1 MKRKSALATAAAI
14 TGTMF
19 AAGAATALNSA
30 ILGGGADASPGGAP
44 SILATATASGDQ
56 LVESPT
62 TIAPPAAAE
71 AESPATVATLP
82 PVRSPGAEPVSIS
95 AGSSVGSGGGEY
107 EDEDEGREHE
117 DREHEHEYEG
127 SDDDD

>member
-30 ILGGGADASPGGAP
+30 ILGGAADASPSEAP
-44 SILATATASGDQ
+44 SVFVTASSDQ
-56 LVESPT
+56 VVESPT
-62 TIAPPAAAE
+62 TVTSPATTQV
-71 AESPATVATLP
+71 ESPATVATLP

-95 AGSSVGSGGGEY
+95 AGSSVASGGGEY
-107 EDEDEGREHE
+107 EDDDEHE
-117 DREHEHEYEG
+117 EHEHEYEHEYEG

>member
-14 TGTMF
+14 TGTLF

-30 ILGGGADASPGGAP
+30 ILGGAADASPGGAP
-44 SILATATASGDQ
+44 SVLATADE
-56 LVESPT
+56 VIESPT
-62 TIAPPAAAE
+62 TIAAPAAAE
-71 AESPATVATLP
+71 AQSPATVATLP

-107 EDEDEGREHE
+107 EDEGREHE
-117 DREHEHEYEG
+117 EHEHEHEYEG

>member
-1 MKRKSALATAAAI
+1 MKRRSALATAAAI

-30 ILGGGADASPGGAP
+30 ILGGAADASPGGAP
-44 SILATATASGDQ
+44 SVLATASADQ
-56 LVESPT
+56 VVESPT
-62 TIAPPAAAE
+62 TIAPPVVAE
-71 AESPATVATLP
+71 VETPATVATLP

-95 AGSSVGSGGGEY
+95 AGSSVASGGGEY
-107 EDEDEGREHE
+107 EDGEHE
-117 DREHEHEYEG
+117 EHEHEYEG

>member
-44 SILATATASGDQ
+44 SILATASGDQ

-62 TIAPPAAAE
+62 TITAAPAE
-71 AESPATVATLP
+71 AESPATIATLP

-107 EDEDEGREHE
+107 DDDDREHE
-117 DREHEHEYEG
+117 EHEHEHEYEG

>member
-14 TGTMF
+14 TGTLF

-30 ILGGGADASPGGAP
+30 ILRGAADASPSGAP
-44 SILATATASGDQ
+44 SVFATASGEQ
-56 LVESPT
+56 VAESPT
-62 TIAPPAAAE
+62 TVAAPAVTE
-71 AESPATVATLP
+71 GRSPATVGTLP

-95 AGSSVGSGGGEY
+95 AGSSIASGGGYGDEREY
-107 EDEDEGREHE
+107 
-117 DREHEHEYEG
+117 EHEHEYEYEG